1 MSNLALLYIIN
12 NTFNLL
18 VIKSSYF
25 NLLVI

>member
-1 MSNLALLYIIN
+1 MSNLALLYITN

-25 NLLVI
+25 NLLII